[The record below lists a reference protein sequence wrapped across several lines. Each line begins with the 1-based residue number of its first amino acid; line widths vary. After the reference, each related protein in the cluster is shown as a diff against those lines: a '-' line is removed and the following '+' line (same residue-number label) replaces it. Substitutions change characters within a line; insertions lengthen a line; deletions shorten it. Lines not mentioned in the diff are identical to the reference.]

1 LLEYEIAVVGGGPA
15 GLSSAYSAALE
26 GCKVILF
33 EKDDSIAHNIRTSGV
48 SWIKEMEELKIPREL
63 YNPIRNFTFISPSNE
78 VIIKGQNFT
87 SCVLD
92 VRGLY
97 QYLATLAADA
107 GAKIMVRS
115 RVSGLFSNPQYKTDR
130 LEAVTSTGK
139 LEINTK
145 LVIDASGFSS
155 IIGRKLGFVSS
166 WKRYGIGAEYECYCD
181 SVDRETW
188 YLMVGKQYSDAGYAW
203 VFPLS
208 KNRVRIG
215 VGIGRPDSN
224 IDPIRKLNEILEKKL
239 RPLDRLKNIQPLEF
253 HFGFIPNEGLRQT
266 TIADRLI
273 MVGDSAGQSNPLV
286 LEGIRYAIEFGRLA
300 GKVGAKSLAKGSVK
314 SSLDEYERIWKSK
327 VQSKINSAM
336 KIQSRWMKLSDEDWD
351 QEIEMLRNMSTDE
364 YIDFIRAEFTATKML
379 RLALDHPR
387 FAARQLFKSV
397 LRRG

>member
-1 LLEYEIAVVGGGPA
+1 
-15 GLSSAYSAALE
+15 
-26 GCKVILF
+26 
-33 EKDDSIAHNIRTSGV
+33 
-48 SWIKEMEELKIPREL
+48 
-63 YNPIRNFTFISPSNE
+63 
-78 VIIKGQNFT
+78 
-87 SCVLD
+87 

-115 RVSGLFSNPQYKTDR
+115 RVSGLFLNPQYKTDR
-130 LEAVTSTGK
+130 LEAVTSTGN

-155 IIGRKLGFVSS
+155 IIGRKLGLVSS

-253 HFGFIPNEGLRQT
+253 HFGFIPNEGSRQT

-314 SSLDEYERIWKSK
+314 SSLDEYEKIWKSK
-327 VQSKINSAM
+327 VQSKINSAI